1 MVGAT
6 MEQTSHCRAQLRSC
20 QVWAVYA
27 LGWMLSYGM
36 HGVGDVFGAVG
47 PWGPRHRGA
56 RGQGV
61 RAVHVPYG
69 QAVCTAVG
77 TAVQVTVGVA

>member
-1 MVGAT
+1 M
-6 MEQTSHCRAQLRSC
+6 
-20 QVWAVYA
+20 
-27 LGWMLSYGM
+27 
-36 HGVGDVFGAVG
+36 FGAVG